1 MVQQMHGI
9 VLEATKSIVGTTHY
23 FSFTCDEVSN
33 IDNQNWLLIHAYV
46 VQNWLRIPIFMSF
59 EHVEVGLGVDNLT
72 QILMQTLMH
81 ERGLMKNL
89 IGKRLMNFS
98 ADGVF
103 VFQGTRSGVIVQIVN
118 GWAPH
123 FMGVHCVAHRTNLV
137 VQTLSH
143 LQMVSRIESL
153 LQTLYNYFSK
163 SFKRHLECMK
173 ST

>member
-1 MVQQMHGI
+1 MHCI
-9 VLEATKSIVGTTHY
+9 FLEATKSIVGTTHY

-46 VQNWLRIPIFMSF
+46 VQNWLKIPIFMSF

-72 QILMQTLMH
+72 QILMH
-81 ERGLMKNL
+81 EGGLMKKL

-103 VFQGTRSGVIVQIVN
+103 VFQGTRSSVIIQIVN
-118 GWAPH
+118 GRAPH
-123 FMGVHCVAHRTNLV
+123 FMGVHCMAHRTNLV

-153 LQTLYNYFSK
+153 LQTSYNYFSK
-163 SFKRHLECMK
+163 SLKRHLEFMK
-173 ST
+173 SA